1 MNCDDLTSGLPG
13 DDGTVESSRRVV
25 TLLEEFRDEV
35 DNKERLVMDG
45 CVACRFLAVEKL
57 RVDRGVVE
65 RVESLLNE
73 LSDVGLDEE

>member
-1 MNCDDLTSGLPG
+1 VNCDDLTSGVAG

-35 DNKERLVMDG
+35 DNKERLVVDG
-45 CVACRFLAVEKL
+45 CVTCRLLTVEKM

-73 LSDVGLDEE
+73 LSDVGVDEE